1 VTGISHPNL
10 ECTAPPSLRELS
22 ANYLGSRPDS
32 STEKLTEPAI
42 KMSAEAVNEANDLSN
57 QSAPAG
63 KNGRKITN
71 AFWEPFQQFKLLMF
85 MLGSTAIVAVLL
97 GGFLY
102 YAFSELIG
110 AVTVDDSSRSYYAEM
125 VEMQLISLF
134 KYCAAL
140 FILYVVLLA
149 AVCVA
154 YTHKMIG
161 PLQPFNRH
169 VDSMLK
175 GDFSS
180 RVVLRKN
187 DLQTFN
193 EFGDKLN
200 QLAVNM
206 DIAKRESDS

>member
-1 VTGISHPNL
+1 
-10 ECTAPPSLRELS
+10 
-22 ANYLGSRPDS
+22 
-32 STEKLTEPAI
+32 
-42 KMSAEAVNEANDLSN
+42 MSAEALNEASEMSDK
-57 QSAPAG
+57 SAPAG
-63 KNGRKITN
+63 KNGRKLTN

-85 MLGSTAIVAVLL
+85 MLGSTAVVAILL

-102 YAFSELIG
+102 YAFGELIG
-110 AVTVDDSSRSYYAEM
+110 AVTVDSNSRSYYAEM
-125 VEMQLISLF
+125 VEMQLTNLF

-149 AVCVA
+149 VVCVA

-169 VDSMLK
+169 IDSMLE

-193 EFGDKLN
+193 AFGDKLN

-206 DIAKRESDS
+206 DMAKKESDQ